1 MRLLWASLPAL
12 AFVGLADVA
21 ANGTYAIAAQNGPV
35 TIAAVLANLYPVVT
49 VIAALLFLKEQLR
62 LLRFPKQAQS
72 ETLRLLREERCHVK
86 ACSSASAH
94 R

>member
-35 TIAAVLANLYPVVT
+35 TVAAVLANLYPVVT
-49 VIAALLFLKEQLR
+49 VIAALLFLKERLR
-62 LLRFPKQAQS
+62 LVQA
-72 ETLRLLREERCHVK
+72 TGAGLALVGTVLL
-86 ACSSASAH
+86 ASG
-94 R
+94 